1 VLGAKH
7 AKSALD
13 SLQVS
18 YEHSTLAYNA
28 IVGTCVMLVV
38 LLVLMLALSCYRSV
52 LEVQRDTEGAAQL
65 CACINS
71 PKRCDS
77 SVVQDAWTEAA
88 FT

>member
-7 AKSALD
+7 TKSALD

-52 LEVQRDTEGAAQL
+52 LELQRDTEGAAHLRVCVTLPQ
-65 CACINS
+65 
-71 PKRCDS
+71 RCDDS
-77 SVVQDAWTEAA
+77 IVQDAWTEAA
-88 FT
+88 CT